1 MRVLRLGNSYDT
13 DPNIA
18 AADNKVS
25 IADRLLAEGSGE
37 PVETTVR
44 TVWPQPQLPGL
55 IEQWLDRYKPDVVLL
70 VVSSYWFTY
79 VSVPVKVQRTF
90 GPLGKPLS
98 RAGLKAAATPW
109 LAHNGAFRLA
119 RRATIATI
127 GGATNFTPEQV
138 VESMEACIRTIL
150 AHEDVA
156 LAVRGPRIAFSA
168 DGTKKTRRWAEARR
182 SSVDRQ
188 IAELCKRL
196 HVEYAGYEVGDSHLE
211 APETFQGDLVHGT
224 EAAHASQ
231 GRIEGEAML
240 RAWQAVHA
248 RPA

>member
-1 MRVLRLGNSYDT
+1 
-13 DPNIA
+13 
-18 AADNKVS
+18 
-25 IADRLLAEGSGE
+25 
-37 PVETTVR
+37 
-44 TVWPQPQLPGL
+44 
-55 IEQWLDRYKPDVVLL
+55 
-70 VVSSYWFTY
+70 
-79 VSVPVKVQRTF
+79 
-90 GPLGKPLS
+90 
-98 RAGLKAAATPW
+98 
-109 LAHNGAFRLA
+109 
-119 RRATIATI
+119 
-127 GGATNFTPEQV
+127 
-138 VESMEACIRTIL
+138 MEACIRTIL

-168 DGTKKTRRWAEARR
+168 DGTKKTRRWAEVRR

-231 GRIEGEAML
+231 GRVEGEAML

-248 RPA
+248 NRA